1 MRKKKKA
8 KVKIKTS
15 RVTKKRPV
23 GRKKSAVVVKKK
35 RRKLASKKFANQETA
50 GGVIFD
56 SNKGLTDSLFV
67 ADEKDNKN
75 SATGENDITV
85 FATSDVVKIDP
96 EEIIGSM
103 PDIDQK
109 NKQEREKGI
118 LEKIFSFAKYSFRNL
133 FSSILMG
140 LVFAG
145 LFSAIFYALALPY
158 APGETTNPTCSPGDT
173 NCTVTAAVP
182 YTGATAAV
190 DLGAKNFATT
200 GTGSFAGLTLTTSA
214 LTVGN
219 GGIGLSTIAAG
230 SILGA
235 NTLDTLTAIT
245 STSGTKYL
253 KNASGTISWDS
264 IDLSAYVPYTGATGT
279 VALGANTL
287 STTSGLISPK
297 LYPAADSTTAVQI
310 LKADGTTNVLNVD
323 TTNARVGIGT
333 TGPAYKLEL
342 AGTSSVADR
351 TLGINATPVIYLLD
365 QAVFPYSLALGDGLR
380 SSVHVSG
387 LDGLYNLAVGIG
399 ALVSNTTGYQNSATG
414 AYALF
419 SDTSGYYNTA
429 DGYAALYQTN
439 SGYENVGIGR
449 YALGEN
455 TTGYQNTAVGKHAG
469 YNGSLLLQTLNNSTF
484 LGYGANSS
492 VNAIT
497 NSMALGSTAQVTKS
511 NQVVIGNTSV
521 TETLLNGNVGIGTTG
536 PTAYLH
542 LKAGTATA
550 STAPLKLTSGT
561 NLTAAEAGAIEFD
574 GTNLYYT
581 DSTPTRQTLAT
592 STGAAN
598 TALSNLASV
607 AVNTSLISDTDSTD
621 DLGSTTKQWANLYTD
636 NIKSSTATD
645 LTIENDG
652 SDQDIIFKVN
662 DGGVDTTVMTL
673 DGATSNV
680 GIGTMSPG
688 AKLHVAGNILL
699 DNTDS
704 ITIGDS
710 TDNLVLK
717 NRVEAWPATAGLSV
731 TSNVGAYPF
740 NGYGNLLITPR
751 DTSDI
756 LFGDFSGPVVT
767 IKGDGN
773 VGIGTATPTGHLQ
786 IDGNISASAW
796 TTDGIS
802 FDSNAAT
809 YTDTSTAA
817 AGTVAT
823 RTANSFGA
831 PTFASTN
838 AITVTDAFTLYAPK
852 PVAGTNTTITRTNS
866 AYFEGAVMLGAV
878 AANNGFST
886 GSLGDG
892 STTMYIGN
900 STINVTAPSD
910 IITKENI
917 SSTKFGI
924 SQLMQFSVK
933 DFLYKEEYVKE
944 KGGQKQH
951 TGMIAQEVEE
961 IYPDAMIYRSD
972 NLKAIDYNK
981 LIPLIIKSIQDLKLG
996 GLTSNGAVGS
1006 GQVSGVQSSYIG
1018 SQIKE
1023 GLLALGASI
1032 NKGIATVEEI
1042 VAQKL
1047 NVKTARTQNLE
1058 MVDSETGEIYCAWI
1072 AGGEWQKAKGECGS
1086 VVATTDKSEI
1096 LNPIEPKGSP
1106 RSVQSETNSN
1116 VQNSNAEN
1124 ETTES
1129 GDVGLPAGSPTSGAS
1144 SGEIGSLPASS
1155 EQAQEV
1161 VQQAAQAAQAAQQAA
1176 SNALETVENAQQ
1188 AIQEQVQEVVQHAAE
1203 TADQTAKKAVKE
1215 MKEEIKEEVKQEL
1228 KEEKAAEQ
1236 SGETRSPENLNAD
1249 SVEVGSPPASA
1260 GEQSVAEPVAEPVF
1274 EPPANSVSEIIQD
1287 AAAGLINAVQD
1298 FIKSIFKTG
1307 FEKVSSLP
1315 IIKNATA
1322 GISAPMNN
1330 LWQIIIKLF

>member
-1 MRKKKKA
+1 MIVQGA
-8 KVKIKTS
+8 AS
-15 RVTKKRPV
+15 Q
-23 GRKKSAVVVKKK
+23 SAN
-35 RRKLASKKFANQETA
+35 LQE
-50 GGVIFD
+50 
-56 SNKGLTDSLFV
+56 
-67 ADEKDNKN
+67 
-75 SATGENDITV
+75 
-85 FATSDVVKIDP
+85 
-96 EEIIGSM
+96 
-103 PDIDQK
+103 
-109 NKQEREKGI
+109 
-118 LEKIFSFAKYSFRNL
+118 
-133 FSSILMG
+133 
-140 LVFAG
+140 
-145 LFSAIFYALALPY
+145 
-158 APGETTNPTCSPGDT
+158 
-173 NCTVTAAVP
+173 
-182 YTGATAAV
+182 
-190 DLGAKNFATT
+190 
-200 GTGSFAGLTLTTSA
+200 
-214 LTVGN
+214 
-219 GGIGLSTIAAG
+219 
-230 SILGA
+230 
-235 NTLDTLTAIT
+235 
-245 STSGTKYL
+245 
-253 KNASGTISWDS
+253 W
-264 IDLSAYVPYTGATGT
+264 
-279 VALGANTL
+279 
-287 STTSGLISPK
+287 
-297 LYPAADSTTAVQI
+297 
-310 LKADGTTNVLNVD
+310 
-323 TTNARVGIGT
+323 
-333 TGPAYKLEL
+333 
-342 AGTSSVADR
+342 
-351 TLGINATPVIYLLD
+351 
-365 QAVFPYSLALGDGLR
+365 
-380 SSVHVSG
+380 
-387 LDGLYNLAVGIG
+387 
-399 ALVSNTTGYQNSATG
+399 QNSAGTG
-414 AYALF
+414 LAVV
-419 SDTSGYYNTA
+419 D
-429 DGYAALYQTN
+429 
-439 SGYENVGIGR
+439 EN
-449 YALGEN
+449 
-455 TTGYQNTAVGKHAG
+455 
-469 YNGSLLLQTLNNSTF
+469 
-484 LGYGANSS
+484 
-492 VNAIT
+492 
-497 NSMALGSTAQVTKS
+497 
-511 NQVVIGNTSV
+511 
-521 TETLLNGNVGIGTTG
+521 
-536 PTAYLH
+536 
-542 LKAGTATA
+542 
-550 STAPLKLTSGT
+550 
-561 NLTAAEAGAIEFD
+561 
-574 GTNLYYT
+574 
-581 DSTPTRQTLAT
+581 
-592 STGAAN
+592 
-598 TALSNLASV
+598 
-607 AVNTSLISDTDSTD
+607 
-621 DLGSTTKQWANLYTD
+621 
-636 NIKSSTATD
+636 
-645 LTIENDG
+645 
-652 SDQDIIFKVN
+652 
-662 DGGVDTTVMTL
+662 
-673 DGATSNV
+673 
-680 GIGTMSPG
+680 
-688 AKLHVAGNILL
+688 
-699 DNTDS
+699 
-704 ITIGDS
+704 
-710 TDNLVLK
+710 
-717 NRVEAWPATAGLSV
+717 
-731 TSNVGAYPF
+731 
-740 NGYGNLLITPR
+740 
-751 DTSDI
+751 
-756 LFGDFSGPVVT
+756 
-767 IKGDGN
+767 GN
-773 VGIGTATPTGHLQ
+773 VGIGTATPQSLLDVQGPVGTGATGAGILTLATKELTIVDGDELGRINFNAPLESDGSDSILAGAAIWAEADDTFSTTVNSTELVFGTATTSAAVERMRIDSSGNVGIGTTTPAALLHIRGAGTGTTDIIRVAGTTSYGSMAFYEDTTLRGYFGYGDDGNIFTGAATDSFSIRSEGALHLGGSGNNLTMTLSSGNVGIGTAAPTGHLQ